1 MKERNQKRIKKKLLS
16 LRPLQ
21 SKYNYS
27 ISSAGSNGYDA
38 RKGAKRSY
46 SCLGERLARNA
57 DFWEEQKNTYRDVL
71 TFCFVLDSRNR
82 NL

>member
-1 MKERNQKRIKKKLLS
+1 MCQLNVSYGKIPAVR
-16 LRPLQ
+16 
-21 SKYNYS
+21 
-27 ISSAGSNGYDA
+27 NGYDA
-38 RKGAKRSY
+38 RKGAKRSD